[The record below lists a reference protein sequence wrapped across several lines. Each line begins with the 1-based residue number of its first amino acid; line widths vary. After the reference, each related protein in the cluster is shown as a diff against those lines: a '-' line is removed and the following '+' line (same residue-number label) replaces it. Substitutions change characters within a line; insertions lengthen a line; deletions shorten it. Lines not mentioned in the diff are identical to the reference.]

1 MVKDDYGKCAFLYD
15 FLSKNE
21 RKSIERMVN
30 YLNIQKNELVL
41 DVGCGT
47 GNFLKPLLEKEAGF
61 VVGLDLSPAML
72 YEARKKLSGYRTN
85 LVRGDAFKLPFKDGK
100 FDVLVCINLMDSFQL
115 SEHRKLCPEFFRVL
129 KPNGKIGV
137 INFTNGRNIF
147 SGFFTQFYNSLQSTP
162 FYRHFFDL
170 PLIGWFSPLRELRAI
185 DTKVCLK
192 DFFNVKLEDY
202 VESPRVIHPS
212 EILAGVKI

>member
-1 MVKDDYGKCAFLYD
+1 MSLYLISGRPSKESMISCILKINIFLY
-15 FLSKNE
+15 S
-21 RKSIERMVN
+21 S
-30 YLNIQKNELVL
+30 
-41 DVGCGT
+41 
-47 GNFLKPLLEKEAGF
+47 
-61 VVGLDLSPAML
+61 
-72 YEARKKLSGYRTN
+72 
-85 LVRGDAFKLPFKDGK
+85 
-100 FDVLVCINLMDSFQL
+100 
-115 SEHRKLCPEFFRVL
+115 
-129 KPNGKIGV
+129 
-137 INFTNGRNIF
+137 NIF